1 MRFRGEQINEFGN
14 WAVTTYGL
22 EFLPSPSAFF
32 IERNRLDEDWES
44 IIEYKRADFQLGFAE
59 ALEFA
64 RQYYSIIIDA
74 TKSIN

>member
-22 EFLPSPSAFF
+22 EFSPSPSAFF
-32 IERNRLDEDWES
+32 IETEQLDQDWEA
-44 IIEYKRADFQLGFAE
+44 IMEYKKAEFQLGFAE

-64 RQYYSIIIDA
+64 RQYHSVFIDA
-74 TKSIN
+74 AKSVN